1 MTEVERAGKVGAAFK
16 QANDAGMAVFIRT
29 FLRALEAQGLSI
41 TETPIVQLELVKP
54 NGEKL

>member
-1 MTEVERAGKVGAAFK
+1 VGAAFK